1 MFVLLYCGW
10 IVAIFFLV
18 LMCMTLFRLY
28 KQGHFKEL
36 VMIGTLALYG
46 VLEQFVMNGFM
57 NPFILLGA
65 VLLYPGIL
73 EKPCGKKQER
83 DEETYEAVSNSTG
96 A

>member
-1 MFVLLYCGW
+1 
-10 IVAIFFLV
+10 
-18 LMCMTLFRLY
+18 MCQTLFRLY
-28 KQGHFKEL
+28 KLGHYKEL

-65 VLLYPGIL
+65 ILLYPNIL
-73 EKPCGKKQER
+73 EKSPATVQER
-83 DEETYEAVSNSTG
+83 HEASYETISNTTG